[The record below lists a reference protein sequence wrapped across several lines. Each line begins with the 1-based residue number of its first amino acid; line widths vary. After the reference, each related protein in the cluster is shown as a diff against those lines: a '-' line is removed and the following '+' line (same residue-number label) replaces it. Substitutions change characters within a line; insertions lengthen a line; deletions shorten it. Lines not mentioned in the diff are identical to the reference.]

1 MMSIVV
7 SLSLL
12 LLTVVSSLHEP
23 KHSLRPSLFKERLTN
38 QLKQISTSSIT
49 IASTIVAS
57 LQFVRPSTVIADDDD
72 NSLTSRPIVTRADVG
87 MINLNETIPRITDIC
102 YFDIQLGDSATQRI
116 EISLFG
122 DIVPQTTENF
132 KSLCENKNNIGY
144 KDSNIFR
151 VISEFS
157 IQGGNI
163 GNDSNTIPS
172 KISRYGRAANVAFPP
187 ENFRILHSYK
197 NAGVISMM
205 KDLTNKGLQDSRFF
219 ITVNSNAGWADDRY
233 SAFGLVTSGMSFI
246 QGLTV
251 VPVERPANYPL
262 TPIKIVNSGVYPST
276 SSN

>member
-1 MMSIVV
+1 
-7 SLSLL
+7 
-12 LLTVVSSLHEP
+12 VSSLHEP

-57 LQFVRPSTVIADDDD
+57 LQFVRPSAVIANDDDD

-87 MINLNETIPRITDIC
+87 MINLNETLPRITDIC

-172 KISRYGRAANVAFPP
+172 KIARYGRAANVAFPP